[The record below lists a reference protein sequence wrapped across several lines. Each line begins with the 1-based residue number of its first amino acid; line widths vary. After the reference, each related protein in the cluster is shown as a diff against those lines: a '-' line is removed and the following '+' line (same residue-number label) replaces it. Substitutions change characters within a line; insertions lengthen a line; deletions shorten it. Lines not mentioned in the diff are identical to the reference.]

1 MANRRS
7 GKRNAAGRHVRDKAS
22 LAEAAR
28 KSWDYGNDVVQ
39 RRRLIWAPI
48 IASIPPEYCVN
59 EQGEIRVLDNTGD
72 AIGQLWAL
80 GFFNDHGFDP
90 KALRNTGR
98 GFAAARWA
106 YWGGKLSATYNEP
119 RSRTSSSKE
128 VPPAR
133 KADLYF
139 ERIDAY
145 VERNTLARKC
155 LLELLVD
162 HDGDDIAPWASR
174 LIGNELMERGRIKF
188 ANPLQPDDRT
198 MLNAAIRGL
207 CALVDGA
214 MPMRAA
220 A

>member
-1 MANRRS
+1 MAKRKT
-7 GKRNAAGRHVRDKAS
+7 GKRVNGRLSRADP
-22 LAEAAR
+22 R

-39 RRRLIWAPI
+39 TRRMMFTHDKIQDGKA
-48 IASIPPEYCVN
+48 ADEVS
-59 EQGEIRVLDNTGD
+59 D
-72 AIGQLWAL
+72 AIGRLWAL
-80 GFFNDHGFDP
+80 GLLDNHGLDA
-90 KALRNTGR
+90 KVLRDKGR
-98 GFAAARWA
+98 DYAEAYWA
-106 YWGGKLSATYNEP
+106 YWGGRPSATDNEP

-128 VPPAR
+128 VPPPR
-133 KADLYF
+133 NADLYF

-162 HDGDDIAPWASR
+162 YDGDDIVPWAGR
-174 LIGNELMERGRIKF
+174 IIGNALMERGRIKF
-188 ANPLQPDDRT
+188 ANPLVPDDRA

-214 MPMRAA
+214 LPMRAA